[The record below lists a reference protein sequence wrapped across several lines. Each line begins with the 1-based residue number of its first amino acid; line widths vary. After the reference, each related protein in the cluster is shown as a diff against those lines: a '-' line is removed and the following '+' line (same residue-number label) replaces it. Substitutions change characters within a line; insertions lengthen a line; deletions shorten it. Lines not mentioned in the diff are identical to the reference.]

1 MIDESLIK
9 RHSIGR
15 DGFTWWLGQVCEA
28 KTWEANYPELD
39 VETYDELPGFK
50 RRVKVSILGWH
61 TSSKEE
67 LKNDELPWAYCL
79 MPTSAGGGSGG
90 FSESLAL
97 TGGEWVF
104 GFFLDGNEGQ
114 QPVII
119 GLFDKSTQEDFR
131 KDIPDI
137 RYEPFSGFTNDKPE
151 PLSVVKPLDAIKKS
165 SVGNAD
171 LNVGK
176 GGIKQ
181 QKQKTDEPSRTERS
195 NTVEIK
201 AQLTKFQHEN
211 LKATGDMQVADNS
224 PAHDPLD
231 NIKVATQRLA
241 KELAISKD
249 YQDLTI
255 GNNLKIWNSKTD
267 SEAQKRAAS
276 IVAAA
281 QRDLLVRQSG
291 ATLEKM
297 GEAFSN
303 IATLAPLSKMLSAK
317 FAGEKSTEKLIGT
330 ISEMIGKLPLDAMD
344 FVKSSSGRLV
354 SQPPCVVEGYTGSL
368 MGKTLGNI
376 DGKMTSMMGD
386 INNVIA
392 SVDKVGSFAKMGLG
406 AASALTKPG
415 GLSSMLTKGLSSLGG
430 VSVSLDGIAKFKS
443 SIKKIYPGELPLPS
457 PKGGTLLSALSGGL
471 PLPPAMEKMGNVLEG
486 YAAKATGIAQL
497 ATGITN
503 FTGHNSIF
511 NTAINLDNTGIGDLG
526 GLGGITDALGKAQNL
541 SDYQDFPGSTG
552 QSILQSTKTLLAGG
566 GSFDAALIAAETLFP
581 GGRNFIKKAFENQI
595 KGQRFSGSECETG
608 PMLNGPPLIEIWG
621 GGGTGAT
628 ANAVVGPKGNIL
640 AIDVTR
646 PGKGYSEPPFCA
658 VIDRSGMGKG
668 AVIRA
673 EIDEDEVK
681 KNGSSG
687 VTAIIVVDPGFGYL
701 PSPDGSVGGNGMKFA
716 DADNTCIKDK
726 EGRWLSFKPNI
737 GIDIPPGGTV
747 YLPAGSKAQLPTSA
761 VTTSGESI
769 VAASGSNIVNYAALQ
784 LMQDFD
790 VSAGNII
797 PGNQG
802 AEGAGKP
809 GFGKG
814 VDYKRA
820 KEEGY
825 SDADIRYFLEGDPAR
840 GQQSYFVNRM
850 NGAIGRNMQKL
861 LDDPK
866 WGMLPVM
873 NSAGKKPGKIKSLQI
888 NLKKGYKGYAKVTD
902 GSRNGAGPITGLR
915 DAVTDRK
922 ISNVLERQT
931 GDFLNINQ
939 DLPGNEEILELFK
952 QAELRSIEGTPVEG
966 YGKFGE
972 SGFRSWEQTRQEVG
986 SKYQSH
992 HTGGGMAKDVYGNDY
1007 RTLDPWRA
1015 DLPDGT
1021 RLKFRGLYNH
1031 NSPMTVEQ
1039 KASPYDVT
1047 KNNYRYFVFDYEV
1060 EVYSTPLGYDYVF
1073 PGSVDTVKTKWYKL
1087 IGLELVAGT
1096 DDFFNGET
1104 VVKRCKDKAGRL
1116 YELNIQVCT
1125 YDDDTAE
1132 AIGQGLATNSEGYEI
1147 VRTPVLCQAPIQSDK
1162 HADYQPVRWYRKN
1175 IKGGIPDD
1183 NGDLYGENWGHIPG
1197 TERNTLVREIIKIYN
1212 SFGDK
1217 KYGYAYNMG
1226 GEQGRMYADRPGLD
1240 NWIQDYFKW
1249 LKELTKGETCET
1261 ETYTV
1266 GGVVEGYNGPG
1277 VYLDLR
1283 GTSGSQTVTFRE
1295 AIDDSGIHHSL
1306 TIPGAGEISEIGLNW
1321 GSTAKTVTLKGG
1333 RIYGPITS
1341 PTAAGVWVG
1350 NENPPHIA
1358 KNDLPENLRTNKLV
1372 MLEEMSDDFDDFGVS
1387 TTVGKFARITKPP
1400 STPPVTKTRKKK
1412 VQPLTMEE
1420 YNSYRNNLNQKP
1432 EPRAFACVQKFMLAA
1447 AKEHFDN
1454 EGPVW
1459 KELTYC
1465 DWAREYVDEVQKVFR
1480 PTTTIGY
1487 ELPCG
1492 GKITTPE
1499 VTAKP
1504 PEVPT
1509 YPTILEIDEVIPN
1522 SCGDGYNDGDGV
1534 TFNGIPGEL
1543 ILAGNSVVGA
1553 RPPKLP
1559 PLLDYPEVTIN
1570 SDTGVGADLEC
1581 TLKTV
1586 PVTPDMELLPAE
1598 IVEVIDC
1605 VGKNIFINES

>member
-1 MIDESLIK
+1 
-9 RHSIGR
+9 
-15 DGFTWWLGQVCEA
+15 
-28 KTWEANYPELD
+28 
-39 VETYDELPGFK
+39 
-50 RRVKVSILGWH
+50 
-61 TSSKEE
+61 
-67 LKNDELPWAYCL
+67 
-79 MPTSAGGGSGG
+79 
-90 FSESLAL
+90 
-97 TGGEWVF
+97 
-104 GFFLDGNEGQ
+104 
-114 QPVII
+114 
-119 GLFDKSTQEDFR
+119 
-131 KDIPDI
+131 
-137 RYEPFSGFTNDKPE
+137 
-151 PLSVVKPLDAIKKS
+151 
-165 SVGNAD
+165 
-171 LNVGK
+171 
-176 GGIKQ
+176 
-181 QKQKTDEPSRTERS
+181 
-195 NTVEIK
+195 
-201 AQLTKFQHEN
+201 
-211 LKATGDMQVADNS
+211 MQVADNS
-224 PAHDPLD
+224 DSYNPLD
-231 NIKVATQRLA
+231 TVTLATQRLS

-255 GNNLKIWNSKTD
+255 GNNLKIWNSKSD
-267 SEAQKRAAS
+267 SKISVLAAS
-276 IVAAA
+276 LIASAN
-281 QRDLLVRQSG
+281 RDPVVRQSG
-291 ATLEKM
+291 AVLEKM

-303 IATLAPLSKMLSAK
+303 LATVVPLSQMLAAS

-330 ISEMIGKLPLDAMD
+330 INDIIGQLPLDAMD
-344 FVKSSSGRLV
+344 FVKSTSGKLV
-354 SQPPCVVEGYTGSL
+354 SQPPCVVEDYAGGL

-386 INNVIA
+386 VNSVIA
-392 SVDKVGSFAKMGLG
+392 SVDKVGTFAKMGLG

-415 GLSSMLTKGLSSLGG
+415 GISSMLTQGLSSLGG

-443 SIKKIYPGELPLPS
+443 SIKKIYPGELPLPG

-471 PLPPAMEKMGNVLEG
+471 PLPPGMEKMGNVLEN

-497 ATGITN
+497 ATGISN

-511 NTAINLDNTGIGDLG
+511 NTAINLDNTGLGDLG

-541 SDYQDFPGSTG
+541 GSFAKFPGSTG
-552 QSILQSTKTLLAGG
+552 MSIIESTKTLLAGG
-566 GSFDAALIAAETLFP
+566 GSMDAALIAAETIFP
-581 GGRNFIKKAFENQI
+581 GGRALVKEAFQDQI
-595 KGQRFSGSECETG
+595 KGQRFSGSSCETG
-608 PMLNGPPLIEIWG
+608 PMLVGPPLIEIWG

-628 ANAVVGPKGNIL
+628 ANAVVGPKGNLL
-640 AIDVTR
+640 AVDMTR
-646 PGKGYSEPPFCA
+646 AGKGYTTTPFCA
-658 VIDRSGMGKG
+658 VIDRSGIGKG
-668 AVIRA
+668 AVIKA
-673 EIDEDEVK
+673 EIDEEEVK

-687 VTAIIVVDPGFGYL
+687 VTGIIVVDPGFGYL
-701 PSPDGSVGGNGMKFA
+701 PSPDGTVGGNGMKFA

-726 EGRWLSFKPNI
+726 EGRWLSFKPNM

-747 YLPAGSKAQLPTSA
+747 YLPAGSVCQLPTSA
-761 VTTSGESI
+761 VTTNGESI
-769 VAASGSNIVNYAALQ
+769 ITATGSNIVNYAALR
-784 LMQDFD
+784 LMHNFD

-825 SDADIRYFLEGDPAR
+825 SDADIRYFLQGDPTR
-840 GQQSYFVNRM
+840 GQKSYFVTRV

-861 LDDPK
+861 LDDPN

-888 NLKKGYKGYAKVTD
+888 NLKKGFKGYAKVTD
-902 GSRNGAGPITGLR
+902 GSRLGAGPITGLR

-922 ISNVLERQT
+922 ISNVLERET
-931 GDFLNINQ
+931 GRFLNINQ
-939 DLPGNEEILELFK
+939 ELPGNTEIVNLFK
-952 QAELRSIEGTPVEG
+952 EQELRSIIGTPIEG
-966 YGKFGE
+966 YGKFGT
-972 SGFRSWEQTRQEVG
+972 SGFRSWAQTRQEVG
-986 SKYQSH
+986 SDFKSH
-992 HTGGGMAKDVYGNDY
+992 LAGSGFAKDYYGNEY

-1021 RLKFRGLYNH
+1021 KVTFRGLYNH
-1031 NSPMTVEQ
+1031 NTGMTAEQ
-1039 KASPYDVT
+1039 RAHPYDIT
-1047 KNNYRYFVFDYEV
+1047 KNNYRYFVFDYEC

-1073 PGSVDTVKTKWYKL
+1073 PGSVDTIKTKWYKL
-1087 IGLELVAGT
+1087 TGLKLVAGT

-1104 VVKRCKDKAGRL
+1104 VVKRCNDKAGRL

-1132 AIGQGLATNSEGYEI
+1132 AIGQGLATNSEGYEV
-1147 VRTPVLCQAPIQSDK
+1147 VRTPVLCQAPIRSDK
-1162 HADYQPVRWYRKN
+1162 HADYQPVRWYRTN
-1175 IKGGIPDD
+1175 MKGGIPDEK
-1183 NGDLYGENWGHIPG
+1183 GDKYGENYGHIPG
-1197 TERNTLVREIIKIYN
+1197 TERSDLVRELTQIYK

-1217 KYGYAYNMG
+1217 KNGWAYNMG
-1226 GEQGRMYADRPGLD
+1226 GKQGRMYADQPGLN
-1240 NWIQDYFKW
+1240 NWVGRYFHH
-1249 LKELTKGETCET
+1249 LKNVRKGLSCET
-1261 ETYTV
+1261 ETVTV
-1266 GGVVEGYNGPG
+1266 DQTVEGYNGQG

-1358 KNDLPENLRTNKLV
+1358 KNDLPENLRNNKLV

-1387 TTVGKFARITKPP
+1387 TSVGKFTRITKPP
-1400 STPPVTKTRKKK
+1400 SLPPITKTVTKK
-1412 VQPLTMEE
+1412 VQPLTDKE
-1420 YNSYRNNLNQKP
+1420 YNNYRNNLNQKP
-1432 EPRAFACVQKFMLAA
+1432 EPTAFACTKKEMYWAA
-1447 AKEHFDN
+1447 NNHFEKE
-1454 EGPVW
+1454 GQVW

-1465 DWAREYVDEVQKVFR
+1465 EWAREYVDEVQKVFR

-1509 YPTILEIDEVIPN
+1509 YPTILEIDEVVPT
-1522 SCGDGYNDGDGV
+1522 SCGVGYNDGDGI
-1534 TFNGIPGEL
+1534 TFNGVPGEL
-1543 ILAGNSVVGA
+1543 ILTGGSCTGA
-1553 RPPKLP
+1553 IPPKLP
-1559 PLLDYPEVTIN
+1559 PLLDYPEVRIN

-1586 PVTPDMELLPAE
+1586 RVTPDMEILPAK

-1605 VGKNIFINES
+1605 VGKNIFIKES

>member
-9 RHSIGR
+9 RHSIGK
-15 DGFTWWLGQVCEA
+15 DGFTWWLGQVCES
-28 KTWEANYPELD
+28 KTWEANYPELPT
-39 VETYDELPGFK
+39 ETTDELPGFK
-50 RRVKVSILGWH
+50 RRVKVAILGWH

-79 MPTSAGGGSGG
+79 MPASAGGGSGG

-104 GFFLDGNEGQ
+104 GFFLDGSEGQ

-131 KDIPDI
+131 KDIPAI
-137 RYEPFSGFTNDKPE
+137 RYAPFSGFTNDKPE
-151 PLSVVKPLDAIKKS
+151 PLTVVKTEEGIKRK
-165 SVGNAD
+165 
-171 LNVGK
+171 GK
-176 GGIKQ
+176 GDANQKVGEGEVKQ
-181 QKQKTDEPSRTERS
+181 QQLSTEDNARIDRSDTTEQKAREKVKHLNDVVTGKMRIANNSDSYNPQEWVKIFSERESLLKQ
-195 NTVEIK
+195 V
-201 AQLTKFQHEN
+201 
-211 LKATGDMQVADNS
+211 
-224 PAHDPLD
+224 
-231 NIKVATQRLA
+231 
-241 KELAISKD
+241 SKD
-249 YQDLTI
+249 YQDSPITPYLQPLFDEAERTAAGIAGPMKDIQSNVLGKALEGMVEASSVASTLSPLSKLLT
-255 GNNLKIWNSKTD
+255 K
-267 SEAQKRAAS
+267 
-276 IVAAA
+276 
-281 QRDLLVRQSG
+281 
-291 ATLEKM
+291 
-297 GEAFSN
+297 N
-303 IATLAPLSKMLSAK
+303 IATD
-317 FAGEKSTEKLIGT
+317 KSTQKIIGSIT
-330 ISEMIGKLPLDAMD
+330 DMIDKLPLDAMD
-344 FVKSSSGRLV
+344 FVKSTSGKLV
-354 SQPPCVVEGYTGSL
+354 SQPPCVVEGYSGSL

-376 DGKMTSMMGD
+376 DGSITGAMGS
-386 INNVIA
+386 INNA
-392 SVDKVGSFAKMGLG
+392 LAAVDKANSLATMGLG
-406 AASALTKPG
+406 AVSSLTKPG
-415 GLSSMLTKGLSSLGG
+415 GLNSMLTKGLNALGG
-430 VSVSLDGIAKFKS
+430 VSVNMDGIAKFRTS
-443 SIKKIYPGELPLPS
+443 FKKIFSGEKPLPE
-457 PKGGTLLSALSGGL
+457 PKGTLVSLLDGGL
-471 PLPPAMEKMGNVLEG
+471 PLPPSMEKMGNVMEN

-497 ATGITN
+497 ATGISN

-511 NTAINLDNTGIGDLG
+511 NTAIDLDNTGLADLG

-541 SDYQDFPGSTG
+541 TSFAKFPGSTG
-552 QSILQSTKTLLAGG
+552 QSILQSTKTLLSGG
-566 GSFDAALIAAETLFP
+566 GSMDAALIAAETLFP
-581 GGRNFIKKAFENQI
+581 GGRELVKEAFQNQI

-621 GGGTGAT
+621 GNGTGAT
-628 ANAVVGPKGNIL
+628 ANAVVGPKGNVL
-640 AIDVTR
+640 AVDITR
-646 PGKGYSEPPFCA
+646 PGKGYTEPPFCA
-658 VIDRSGMGKG
+658 VIDRSGIGKG

-673 EIDEDEVK
+673 EIDEEEVK

-687 VTAIIVVDPGFGYL
+687 VTKIIVLDGGFDYL
-701 PSPDGSVGGNGMKFA
+701 PSPDGSVGGNGVKFA

-726 EGRWLSFKPNI
+726 EGRWLSFKPGI
-737 GIDIPPGGTV
+737 GIDVPPGGTV

-761 VTTSGESI
+761 VTTNGESI
-769 VAASGSNIVNYAALQ
+769 LASSGSNIVNYAALR
-784 LMQDFD
+784 LMHNFD
-790 VSAGNII
+790 TSAGNII
-797 PGNQG
+797 PGKQG

-814 VDYKRA
+814 IDYKRA

-972 SGFRSWEQTRQEVG
+972 SGFRSWEQTRQETG

-992 HTGGGMAKDVYGNDY
+992 HTGGGGAKDVYGNDY

-1031 NSPMTVEQ
+1031 NSPMTAEQ
-1039 KASPYDVT
+1039 KASPYDIS

-1060 EVYSTPLGYDYVF
+1060 EVYSTPLGYDYVA

-1147 VRTPVLCQAPIQSDK
+1147 VRTPVLCQPPIRSDK

-1183 NGDLYGENWGHIPG
+1183 KGDLYGENWGHIPG
-1197 TERNTLVREIIKIYN
+1197 TERNTLTRELIKVYN

-1226 GEQGRMYADRPGLD
+1226 GKQGRMYADQPGLN

-1283 GTSGSQTVTFRE
+1283 GTSGSQTVNIAE
-1295 AIDDSGIHHSL
+1295 VVDDSSVHHSL
-1306 TIPGAGEISEIGLNW
+1306 TIPGAGVIEE
-1321 GSTAKTVTLKGG
+1321 GSGGKTVDLKGG

-1350 NENPPHIA
+1350 TESPPHIA
-1358 KNDLPENLRTNKLV
+1358 KNDLPQNLRTNKV
-1372 MLEEMSDDFDDFGVS
+1372 CVLEELSDDFDDFGVS
-1387 TTVGKFARITKPP
+1387 TTVGKFSRITKPP
-1400 STPPVTKTRKKK
+1400 STPVVTKTRKKK

-1420 YNSYRNNLNQKP
+1420 YNSYKSNLNQKP
-1432 EPRAFACVQKFMLAA
+1432 EPRAFACVQKFMLAQ

-1454 EGPVW
+1454 EGPIW
-1459 KELTYC
+1459 KESTYC
-1465 DWAREYVDEVQKVFR
+1465 EWAREYVDEVQKVFR

-1509 YPTILEIDEVIPN
+1509 YPTILEVDEVIPN
-1522 SCGDGYNDGDGV
+1522 ACGDGYNDGDGV
-1534 TFNGIPGEL
+1534 TFNGVPGEL

-1559 PLLDYPEVTIN
+1559 PLLDYPEVRIN

-1605 VGKNIFINES
+1605 VGKNIFIKES